1 MDSPEARVKIAI
13 AESQRLEE
21 YLSSLCTEA
30 WSKPSA
36 CDRWE
41 VRDVVAHLVGV
52 AQGYAERTYQSLQG
66 DPSPPVGLSAPESVN
81 AAAFAEGSAQR
92 VISRRERLGDQVL
105 SEFSK
110 TKDQLNE
117 LLATLG
123 PQDWD
128 RRSYYFSIGIAPMRF
143 RPNVWTSEL
152 AIHGWDIGSRLE
164 PEAHLSEESLPVLMD
179 VVREQLTKWIFSP
192 GPRLPAPI
200 RYRFELTGAGASNR
214 DILVEGDKASL
225 EPAGTGKADVTL
237 HCDTE
242 TFILIAFGR
251 LSTDTAISADKL
263 TTEGDNRLASEFQ
276 RWFPGD

>member
-1 MDSPEARVKIAI
+1 MDSPEARVKIAS
-13 AESQRLEE
+13 AESERLNE
-21 YLSSLCTEA
+21 YLSSLSAEA

-52 AQGYAERTYQSLQG
+52 AQSYTERTHRSLRG
-66 DPSPPVGLSAPESVN
+66 DSSPPEGLPAPGSVN
-81 AAAFAEGSAQR
+81 AAVFAEGSAQR
-92 VISRRERLGDQVL
+92 VLSRRERLGNRVL
-105 SEFSK
+105 SDFSK
-110 TKDQLNE
+110 AKDQLDQ

-128 RRSYYFSIGIAPMRF
+128 KPSYYVSIGIASMRF
-143 RPNVWTSEL
+143 RPDVWISEL
-152 AIHGWDIGSRLE
+152 AIHGWDIRSRLE
-164 PEAHLSEESLPVLMD
+164 PEAHLSEETVPVLMD

-200 RYRFELTGAGASNR
+200 RYRFELTGVCANSR
-214 DILVEGDKASL
+214 DILVEGDKASM

-237 HCDTE
+237 HCDAE

-251 LSTDTAISADKL
+251 LSTDTAISADRL
-263 TTEGDNRLASEFQ
+263 TTQGDNRLALEFQ
-276 RWFPGD
+276 RWFPGA